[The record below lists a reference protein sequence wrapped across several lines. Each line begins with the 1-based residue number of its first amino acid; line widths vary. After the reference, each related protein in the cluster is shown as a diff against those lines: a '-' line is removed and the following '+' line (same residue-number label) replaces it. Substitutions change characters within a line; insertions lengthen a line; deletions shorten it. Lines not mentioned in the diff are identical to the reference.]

1 MAARAACNGGRVFLP
16 AIKTQLA
23 PTAPPPLRTSA
34 KSAVIILSTIH
45 SSLSTGRH
53 AAAMLAV
60 LSGLLGV
67 SQPMAGAEGEFVN
80 LSTRAYVE
88 TGDKVT
94 IGGFIIEGEARKVVI
109 HAIGPELANRGVS
122 DALADP
128 VLRVIDTTDPA
139 NFRELMV
146 NDNWN
151 DSQGQELSDI
161 WGSALPF
168 TADSKSSAAVLTL
181 EPGNYTAIVEGKDGT
196 SGIALVEVWK
206 INPPDSGR
214 PDRELLTAVYGLYG
228 VMAGYYWSINFGE
241 AGITYQNIGTLEG
254 YDTPILTPCGQL
266 GLNNAFY
273 CSINQGIYYDTGF
286 FEEYE
291 VQDKQVAPAVIIAH
305 EFGHHVSWLLDLWK
319 VNTRKQEELQ
329 ADCFAGAWTRSAH
342 DYFELTPEELRQA
355 VLLMYELGHP
365 EYTWFDPE
373 LHGTMEQRVDAFVR
387 GFDYGWTTCLE
398 RDWLVAFA
406 DSNPPLAGS
415 VSFDTF
421 GCRDYLVFNLLV
433 GVWATAETEVD
444 LESYEAA
451 LGEAIDAEHCGY
463 FDVGDIIQWEGD
475 LKILRTSNPTVAFP
489 AIRVWGTPESGPL
502 LTRQPRSQWWV
513 NKEAISFGQ

>member
-1 MAARAACNGGRVFLP
+1 MEQKIHKPFRFKRTKRFKRDYRKLQPFEQAKAAAVFENSKRIPGITLLKLIRSVLLAREQGRPFNHRMEQI
-16 AIKTQLA
+16 AIHPRLE
-23 PTAPPPLRTSA
+23 PGRFS
-34 KSAVIILSTIH
+34 KSLGVAGVRHSVTESKLVDNFFIPNCSLILSVLSKMDLGH
-45 SSLSTGRH
+45 STGRY
-53 AAAMLAV
+53 AAAMLVV
-60 LSGLLGV
+60 LSGLLGDPR
-67 SQPMAGAEGEFVN
+67 QIAAAEGEFVN

-88 TGDKVT
+88 TGEKVT
-94 IGGFIIEGEARKVVI
+94 IGGFIIQEGARKVVI

-122 DALADP
+122 EALADP

-146 NDNWN
+146 NDDWN

-214 PDRELLTAVYGLYG
+214 PDREFFTAVYRLYG

-273 CSINQGIYYDTGF
+273 CSINQGIYYDMGF

-291 VQDKQVAPAVIIAH
+291 VQDEPVAPAVIIAH
-305 EFGHHVSWLLDLWK
+305 EFGHHVSWLLDLWE

-342 DYFELTPEELRQA
+342 DYFEATPEELRQA

-365 EYTWFDPE
+365 EYT
-373 LHGTMEQRVDAFVR
+373 
-387 GFDYGWTTCLE
+387 
-398 RDWLVAFA
+398 
-406 DSNPPLAGS
+406 
-415 VSFDTF
+415 
-421 GCRDYLVFNLLV
+421 
-433 GVWATAETEVD
+433 
-444 LESYEAA
+444 
-451 LGEAIDAEHCGY
+451 
-463 FDVGDIIQWEGD
+463 
-475 LKILRTSNPTVAFP
+475 
-489 AIRVWGTPESGPL
+489 
-502 LTRQPRSQWWV
+502 
-513 NKEAISFGQ
+513 